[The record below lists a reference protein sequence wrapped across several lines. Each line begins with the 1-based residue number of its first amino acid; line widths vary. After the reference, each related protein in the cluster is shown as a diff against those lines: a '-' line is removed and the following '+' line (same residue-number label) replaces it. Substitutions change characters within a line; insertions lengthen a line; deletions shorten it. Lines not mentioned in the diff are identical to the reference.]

1 MGTIES
7 FWKNKVNNLEHGGWK
22 NEKSACKIGR
32 HGDANRN
39 GMARHG
45 MDQLEAVGLLL
56 EPPAQRVPCK
66 SLEEQCFGKH
76 IVPPVAMSRETTL
89 DVMKHTD
96 TTHVIWSSRSNL
108 YLMRD
113 SH

>member
-7 FWKNKVNNLEHGGWK
+7 FWKKKVNNLEHGGWK

-45 MDQLEAVGLLL
+45 MDQLEAVIGS
-56 EPPAQRVPCK
+56 RVVIGAPSPK
-66 SLEEQCFGKH
+66 SPLRILRGTMFWNTHCSAGPD
-76 IVPPVAMSRETTL
+76 VSRNHLGCYEAYGHNTCDL
-89 DVMKHTD
+89 VFKK
-96 TTHVIWSSRSNL
+96 
-108 YLMRD
+108 
-113 SH
+113 